1 MADAA
6 DKTEPPIRVL
16 VVDDHPLL
24 RGGIAAVLDS
34 EPDFQM
40 VAEAGNGHEAI
51 EAFRLH
57 RPDVTL
63 MDLQMAEMDGVTA
76 TTTIRSEYPDARI
89 LILTTYGGDGHA
101 VRALKA
107 GASGYLLKSMIRKD
121 LPDAIRAVHS
131 GRRRIPAEV
140 AEALASH
147 FTDDS
152 LSPRELDV
160 LQRIAKGNSNRR
172 VATQLSISEDTV
184 KTHMKNIMSKLGA
197 NDRTHAVMIALKR
210 GMIEM

>member
-1 MADAA
+1 MDA
-6 DKTEPPIRVL
+6 DKPQRPIRVL

-24 RGGIAAVLDS
+24 RGGIAAVLDGD
-34 EPDFQM
+34 PDFVL
-40 VAEAGNGHEAI
+40 VAEAGSGREAI
-51 EAFRLH
+51 DAFRSH
-57 RPDVTL
+57 HPDVTL
-63 MDLQMAEMDGVTA
+63 MDLQMADMDGIAA
-76 TTTIRSEYPDARI
+76 TTAIREENPEARI

>member
-1 MADAA
+1 MNPDT
-6 DKTEPPIRVL
+6 TEQPIRVL

-34 EPDFQM
+34 EPDFVL
-40 VAEAGNGHEAI
+40 VAEAGNGREAI
-51 EAFRLH
+51 EAFRQH

-76 TTTIRSEYPDARI
+76 TAAIRAEWPDARI
-89 LILTTYGGDGHA
+89 LMLTTYGGDGHA

-121 LPDAIRAVHS
+121 LPDAIRAVHA
-131 GRRRIPAEV
+131 GRRRIPTEV

-147 FTDDS
+147 FTDDA

-172 VATQLSISEDTV
+172 VASQLSISEDTV

>member
-1 MADAA
+1 MDG
-6 DKTEPPIRVL
+6 DKNEQLIRVL

-24 RGGIAAVLDS
+24 RGGIAAVIDS
-34 EPDFQM
+34 APDLQLI
-40 VAEAGNGHEAI
+40 AEAGSGQEACD
-51 EAFRLH
+51 AFRTH
-57 RPDVTL
+57 HPDVTL
-63 MDLQMAEMDGVTA
+63 MDLQMDGMDGVAATA
-76 TTTIRSEYPDARI
+76 AIRAEWPDARI
-89 LILTTYGGDGHA
+89 LMLTTYGGDGHA

-121 LPDAIRAVHS
+121 LPDAIRAVHA

-147 FTDDS
+147 FTDDA
-152 LSPRELDV
+152 LSPRELEV
-160 LQRIAKGNSNRR
+160 LQQIAKGNSNRR